1 MVVLD
6 RGTKVGHL
14 TIQSYTLDNAYMCLC
29 DCGRTLYVKFEDI
42 EKYRNRKYCTNALV
56 VYNNLL
62 TTGMNDYS
70 FRELTH
76 YCKFAVQDYSNE
88 IVRLVNKYGF
98 EYADKDIDYRGKIFS
113 SYEVIKNT
121 DKFKYIGFKQ
131 GNNISFK
138 AYKILECCCYL
149 CNSVEYYTANDLKV
163 LSPIYGISDGI
174 NTYHS
179 KAYCTCYKHS
189 GQQWLVC
196 KILEQRHINYR
207 VEYSFNEL
215 YGVNGG
221 LLSYDFAVFDSNNT
235 LKYLIEC
242 QGKQHYSPVKNFGG
256 AEKFTV
262 QKEHDKRKREY
273 AEKHN
278 IKLVEISYKYRKYGD
293 VLYVLRRNGVI
304 K

>member
-29 DCGRTLYVKFEDI
+29 DCGRTFLVNFEDI
-42 EKYRNRKYCTNALV
+42 EKYRTRKYCTDSLQI
-56 VYNNLL
+56 YNRISP
-62 TTGMNDYS
+62 TGMNDYS

-98 EYADKDIDYRGKIFS
+98 EYVDKDIDYRGKIFS

-138 AYKILECCCYL
+138 AYKILECRCYL
-149 CNSVEYYTANDLKV
+149 CNQIEYYTANDLKV

-174 NTYHS
+174 NIQVS
-179 KAYCTCYKHS
+179 S
-189 GQQWLVC
+189 GWYV
-196 KILEQRHINYR
+196 RY
-207 VEYSFNEL
+207 
-215 YGVNGG
+215 
-221 LLSYDFAVFDSNNT
+221 LSSG
-235 LKYLIEC
+235 I
-242 QGKQHYSPVKNFGG
+242 
-256 AEKFTV
+256 
-262 QKEHDKRKREY
+262 
-273 AEKHN
+273 
-278 IKLVEISYKYRKYGD
+278 
-293 VLYVLRRNGVI
+293 
-304 K
+304 